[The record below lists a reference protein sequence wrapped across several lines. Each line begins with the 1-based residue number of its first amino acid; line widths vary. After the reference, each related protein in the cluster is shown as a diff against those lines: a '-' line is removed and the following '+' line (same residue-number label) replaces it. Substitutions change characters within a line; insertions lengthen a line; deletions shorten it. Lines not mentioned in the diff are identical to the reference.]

1 MIDPKKSC
9 AQLKTSG
16 LAFPATMRTVSF
28 LGLLASLAFL
38 GCAGSKPRLGTDG
51 AANMDA
57 LARSISLEYRD
68 RCFEPV
74 LKRKVPD
81 DMCQFDLFDKAE
93 RQWGTTFGPNEL
105 KNSANKMLGMKIENE
120 LGKLLIYD
128 AASQR
133 YVSSNTRTRFEIIAA
148 LKDKYRIR

>member
-1 MIDPKKSC
+1 MTDPKISC
-9 AQLKTSG
+9 AQFKCSG
-16 LAFPATMRTVSF
+16 LAFPASMRTIPF
-28 LGLLASLAFL
+28 LGLLASLAIL
-38 GCAGSKPRLGTDG
+38 GCAGTKPRLGTDG

-57 LARSISLEYRD
+57 LARSIAVDYRQ
-68 RCFEPV
+68 RCYEPV

-93 RQWGTTFGPNEL
+93 RQWGTTFGPTEL
-105 KNSANKMLGMKIENE
+105 KNSANKLLGMKIENE
-120 LGKLLIYD
+120 LGKLLVYD

-133 YVSSNTRTRFEIIAA
+133 YVSSNTRSRYEIIAA

>member
-1 MIDPKKSC
+1 MTQPKKSC
-9 AQLKTSG
+9 AQLKASG
-16 LAFPATMRTVSF
+16 LAFPANMRKTPF
-28 LGLLASLAFL
+28 LGLLVSLALL

-51 AANMDA
+51 AANLDA
-57 LARSISLEYRD
+57 LARSIAVDYRD
-68 RCFEPV
+68 RCYEPV

-93 RQWGTTFGPNEL
+93 RQWGTTFGPTEL
-105 KNSANKMLGMKIENE
+105 KNSANKLLGTKIDNE

-133 YVSSNTRTRFEIIAA
+133 YVSSNTRSRYEIIAS

>member
-1 MIDPKKSC
+1 MTDPKKSC
-9 AQLKTSG
+9 AKLKPSG
-16 LAFPATMRTVSF
+16 LAFPATMRTIPF

-38 GCAGSKPRLGTDG
+38 GCAGSKPHRGTDG

-57 LARSISLEYRD
+57 LARSIAVEYRE

-81 DMCQFDLFDKAE
+81 DMCQFELFDKAE
-93 RQWGTTFGPNEL
+93 RQWGTTFGPGEL
-105 KNSANKMLGMKIENE
+105 KNSANKLLGTKIETE
-120 LGKLLIYD
+120 LGKLLVYD
-128 AASQR
+128 APSQR